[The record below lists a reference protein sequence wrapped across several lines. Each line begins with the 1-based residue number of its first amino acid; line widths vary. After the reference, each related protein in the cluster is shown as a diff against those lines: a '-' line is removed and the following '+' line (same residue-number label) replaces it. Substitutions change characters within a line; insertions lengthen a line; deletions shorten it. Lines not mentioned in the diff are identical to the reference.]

1 VSNAETRNLRYT
13 MRQMVLPWAKALL
26 IGVLVGTAHWTS
38 AQTNPGGSPVDGIT
52 QSLRNQ
58 NFDDALRDCD
68 AALKKT
74 PKDKR
79 IWALR
84 GIAYAG
90 KGEPSAALDSYRH
103 ALGLDPAYL
112 PALEGAAQ
120 IEYQQRSPRAK
131 PLILRVLA
139 QLPNDPTSH
148 TMLAFLEYAAKD
160 CAGAVPHF
168 EKGGEVLANQPM
180 ALAAY
185 GACRAQAGQYDQ
197 AIPLFQRALS
207 AEPSVD
213 SIRFDLALAQWKAND
228 PEDALL
234 TLQPVIEDGTGHGDA
249 LLLAADIY
257 ESKNDTQHAVD
268 LLRKAIL
275 SDPRNVDAYLDFAN
289 LSYDHASMQVGIDIL
304 NAGIGQLPT
313 EARLY
318 LVRGIL
324 YTQLGK
330 FDESAED
337 FGTANRLDPGLSVLG
352 AVQGLAASQQHKSI
366 EALAAFRAAAK
377 AQPKDALT
385 QYLFAE
391 ALSQE
396 SPHEGSSGYAEEVAA
411 AKRACELDPSMAAAH
426 DLLATIYLRDGHT
439 ALAIEQS
446 NAALAVDPKDQ
457 QAIFH
462 LVLGLRKTG
471 QKDRI
476 SSLLKQLAALRNP
489 TQSEAAQNKRYQLQ
503 EITVGESTH

>member
-1 VSNAETRNLRYT
+1 MQRPGICRTRW
-13 MRQMVLPWAKALL
+13 RQIALPWANALL
-26 IGVLVGTAHWTS
+26 MCAFLGTAHGVS
-38 AQTNPGGSPVDGIT
+38 AQTNLGASPIDGIT

-58 NFDDALRDCD
+58 NFDGALRDCD

-90 KGEPSAALDSYRH
+90 RGEPSAALDSYRH
-103 ALGLDPAYL
+103 ALGLDPTYL

-120 IEYQQRSPRAK
+120 IEYQQRSARAK

-160 CAGAVPHF
+160 CAGAIPHF
-168 EKGGEVLANQPM
+168 EKGGEVLARQPI

-185 GACRAQAGQYDQ
+185 GACLAQAGQYNQ
-197 AIPLFQRALS
+197 AIPLFQQALS
-207 AEPSVD
+207 AGPSVA
-213 SIRFDLALAQWKAND
+213 SIRFNLALAQWNANH
-228 PEDALL
+228 PQDALL
-234 TLQPVIEDGTGHGDA
+234 TLQPAIAVGTGQGDA

-257 ESKNDTQHAVD
+257 ESMNDTQPAVE

-275 SDPRNVDAYLDFAN
+275 SDPKNVDAYLDFAN

-330 FDESAED
+330 FDEAAED
-337 FGTANRLDPGLSVLG
+337 FGTANRLDPKLSVLG
-352 AVQGLAASQQHKSI
+352 AVQGLAASQQHKSV
-366 EALAAFRAAAK
+366 EALTAFRAAAR
-377 AQPKDALT
+377 AHPKDALT
-385 QYLFAE
+385 QYLLAE

-396 SPHEGSSGYAEEVAA
+396 SPHQGSSDYAEEVAA
-411 AKRACELDPSMAAAH
+411 AKRACDLDPSMVAAH

-439 ALAIEQS
+439 SLAIEQS

-476 SSLLKQLAALRNP
+476 SSLLKQLTELRNE
-489 TQSEAAQNKRYQLQ
+489 TLSEATENKRYQLQ
-503 EITVGESTH
+503 EIPVGETGH

>member
-1 VSNAETRNLRYT
+1 MA
-13 MRQMVLPWAKALL
+13 LPWANAIL
-26 IGVLVGTAHWTS
+26 ICAFLGTAQAGF
-38 AQTNPGGSPVDGIT
+38 AQTNLGGSFVDGIT

-79 IWALR
+79 IWTLR
-84 GIAYAG
+84 GMAYAG
-90 KGEPSAALDSYRH
+90 RGSPSAALDSYRH

-120 IEYQQRSPRAK
+120 IEYQQRSAGAK
-131 PLILRVLA
+131 SLILRVLA

-148 TMLAFLEYAAKD
+148 TMLAFLEYASKD
-160 CAGAVPHF
+160 CAGAIPHF
-168 EKGGEVLANQPM
+168 EKGGEVLAKQPL

-185 GACRAQAGQYDQ
+185 GACLAQAGQYHQ
-197 AIPLFQRALS
+197 AIPLFQQALS
-207 AEPSVD
+207 AEPSVE
-213 SIRFDLALAQWKAND
+213 SIRFDLALAQWKANQ
-228 PEDALL
+228 PQEALL
-234 TLQPVIEDGTGHGDA
+234 TLQPAIEFGSGQSDA

-257 ESKNDTQHAVD
+257 ESTNDTQHAVD

-275 SDPRNVDAYLDFAN
+275 SDPKNVDAYLDFAN

-304 NAGIGQLPT
+304 NAGIPQLPN

-324 YTQLGK
+324 YAQLGK
-330 FDESAED
+330 FDEATED
-337 FGTANRLDPGLSVLG
+337 FGMANRLDPKLSVLG

-366 EALAAFRAAAK
+366 EALTAFRAAAR

-385 QYLFAE
+385 QYLLAE

-396 SPHEGSSGYAEEVAA
+396 SPHQGSSDYAEEVAA
-411 AKRACELDPSMAAAH
+411 AKLACRLDPSMVAAH

-439 ALAIEQS
+439 SLAIDES

-476 SSLLKQLAALRNP
+476 SSLLKQLAALRNA
-489 TQSEAAQNKRYQLQ
+489 TQSEAALTKRYQLQ
-503 EITVGESTH
+503 EILVGESGH

>member
-1 VSNAETRNLRYT
+1 MALSWVN
-13 MRQMVLPWAKALL
+13 ALL
-26 IGVLVGTAHWTS
+26 LFAFLGSAHRVS
-38 AQTNPGGSPVDGIT
+38 AQTNLGSSPIDGIT

-90 KGEPSAALDSYRH
+90 RGEPSAALNSYRH
-103 ALGLDPAYL
+103 ALGLDPTYL

-168 EKGGEVLANQPM
+168 EKGGEVLANQPI

-185 GACRAQAGQYDQ
+185 GACLAQAGQYSQ
-197 AIPLFQRALS
+197 AVPLFQQALS
-207 AEPSVD
+207 AEPSVA
-213 SIRFDLALAQWKAND
+213 SIRFNLALAQWKANH
-228 PEDALL
+228 PQDALL
-234 TLQPVIEDGTGHGDA
+234 TLQPAIEAGTGQGDA

-257 ESKNDTQHAVD
+257 ESMNDTQPAVE

-275 SDPRNVDAYLDFAN
+275 LDPKNVDAYLDFAN

-304 NAGIGQLPT
+304 NAGLGQLPT

-330 FDESAED
+330 FDEAAED
-337 FGTANRLDPGLSVLG
+337 FGTANRLDPKLSVLG
-352 AVQGLAASQQHKSI
+352 AVQGLAATQQHKSL
-366 EALAAFRAAAK
+366 EALTAFRAAAR

-385 QYLFAE
+385 QYLLAE
-391 ALSQE
+391 ALSQQ
-396 SPHEGSSGYAEEVAA
+396 SPNRGSSDYVEEVAA
-411 AKRACELDPSMAAAH
+411 AQRACDLDPSMVAAH

-439 ALAIEQS
+439 SLAIEQS

-476 SSLLKQLAALRNP
+476 SSLLKQLAALRNAA
-489 TQSEAAQNKRYQLQ
+489 QSEATQNKRYQLQ
-503 EITVGESTH
+503 EIPVSETGH